1 MAGIDGTGGGGA
13 GSESSGDAGD
23 RRIVMAPHLAGL
35 EPDPDRGAEVD
46 QRSPG
51 EQDGPVPRNEFIRS
65 VVGTVAGLAAALI
78 VYLVMPGDLEHNA
91 RLTAAVAA
99 LLGIWW
105 MTECLPIPATAL
117 VPLIAFPVFG
127 DGITVDDVG
136 AQYGNNIIFLFMG
149 GFLIAIAMQRWNL
162 HRRIALLTVRAMG
175 TRSTRVVAGFMI
187 AAGFLSMWVSNTAT
201 AVMMLPIGVSVLM
214 LASELGPVRGGET
227 SGGKASGGRPG
238 TGSDATPGRTGG
250 DQPGDGQPG
259 DGRTGD
265 SRTDEAANAAIRS
278 NFGTSLMLG
287 IAYAASV
294 GSLATII
301 GTPPNTLLAGY
312 LEAEFGIVL
321 GFGRWMLVGLPL
333 AVVML
338 VFTWFLLTKVL
349 FKPELE
355 EIPGGR
361 ELFDD
366 ELHKLGAT
374 SSGEKRVL
382 VVFIAA
388 AVAWVAVPLVW
399 DSPPISDAGIAL
411 AAGLLLFLLPAGTAR
426 GVRLLTWN
434 AALSLPWGV
443 LLLFGGG
450 LALSAQFSSSGLT
463 EWIGEQAGGLEGLP
477 LVLLVLVA
485 AGGILILTE
494 LTSNTATAATFLP
507 VAGGVSIGLGL
518 DPMLLAVPVALAA
531 SCAFMLPV
539 ATPPNAIAYGSGY
552 VTIGQMIRGGIW
564 LNLFGLVAITL
575 VTMTLLVW
583 VFGLT
588 V

>member
-1 MAGIDGTGGGGA
+1 MVTGGDDGHAAVGGGTGDVPGGT
-13 GSESSGDAGD
+13 GDAPGGVADD
-23 RRIVMAPHLAGL
+23 RRLVMAPHLRGL
-35 EPDPDRGAEVD
+35 EPDPHRGVEVD
-46 QRSPG
+46 QKSPG
-51 EQDGPVPRNEFIRS
+51 ELDEAVPRGEFIRS
-65 VVGTVAGLAAALI
+65 VVGTIAGLAVAGL

-91 RLTAAVAA
+91 RLTAAVAV

-105 MTECLPIPATAL
+105 MTECIPIPATAL
-117 VPLIAFPVFG
+117 VPLIAFPVLG
-127 DGITVDDVG
+127 EDISVDDVG

-175 TRSTRVVAGFMI
+175 TRSTRVIAGFMI
-187 AAGFLSMWVSNTAT
+187 ATGFLSMWVSNTAT

-214 LASELGPVRGGET
+214 LASELGG
-227 SGGKASGGRPG
+227 SGDGDGKTAMPEMDPQADPD
-238 TGSDATPGRTGG
+238 SDAVK
-250 DQPGDGQPG
+250 
-259 DGRTGD
+259 
-265 SRTDEAANAAIRS
+265 EAVIRS
-278 NFGTSLMLG
+278 NFGTALMLG

-312 LEAEFGIVL
+312 LSAEHDIQL
-321 GFGRWMLVGLPL
+321 GFGQWMLVGLPL

-338 VFTWFLLTKVL
+338 VITWLLLTKVL
-349 FKPELE
+349 FRPEIE
-355 EIPGGR
+355 RIPGGR
-361 ELFDD
+361 KLFDD
-366 ELHKLGAT
+366 ELRRLGPT

-382 VVFIAA
+382 VVFAAA
-388 AVAWVAVPLVW
+388 AVAWVAVPLVFEE
-399 DSPPISDAGIAL
+399 PPISDAGIAL
-411 AAGLLLFLLPAGTAR
+411 AAGLLLFLLPAGSQR
-426 GVRLLTWN
+426 GVRLLTWD
-434 AALSLPWGV
+434 AALALPWGV

-450 LALSAQFSSSGLT
+450 LALSSQFSGSGLT
-463 EWIGEQAGGLEGLP
+463 DWIGEQAGALGALP
-477 LVLLVLVA
+477 VILLVVVA
-485 AGGILILTE
+485 TTGIIFLTE

-507 VAGGVSIGLGL
+507 VAGGVALGLGL

-531 SCAFMLPV
+531 TCAFMLPV

-552 VTIGQMIRGGIW
+552 VTIGQMIRGGLW
-564 LNLFGLVAITL
+564 LNLIGILLITL

>member
-1 MAGIDGTGGGGA
+1 
-13 GSESSGDAGD
+13 
-23 RRIVMAPHLAGL
+23 MAPHLRGL
-35 EPDPDRGAEVD
+35 EPDPDRGMEID
-46 QRSPG
+46 QKSPG
-51 EQDGPVPRNEFIRS
+51 ELDPAVPRGEFVRS
-65 VVGTVAGLAAALI
+65 VIGTVAGLAAAVI

-91 RLTAAVAA
+91 RLTAAVAV

-105 MTECLPIPATAL
+105 MTECIPIPATAL
-117 VPLIAFPVFG
+117 VPLIVFPVLG
-127 DGITVDDVG
+127 QDVSVNDVG
-136 AQYGNNIIFLFMG
+136 AEYGNNIIFLFMG

-187 AAGFLSMWVSNTAT
+187 ATAFLSMWVSNTAT

-214 LASELGPVRGGET
+214 LASELG
-227 SGGKASGGRPG
+227 GKDRA
-238 TGSDATPGRTGG
+238 GG
-250 DQPGDGQPG
+250 DGA
-259 DGRTGD
+259 GRNDDEDAIPRMD
-265 SRTDEAANAAIRS
+265 SSSDPRSDQVKQAVIRS
-278 NFGTSLMLG
+278 NFGTALMLG

-312 LEAEFGIVL
+312 LEREHDIVL

-338 VFTWFLLTKVL
+338 VITWFLLTKVL
-349 FKPELE
+349 FRPEIE
-355 EIPGGR
+355 RIPGGR
-361 ELFDD
+361 ALFDD
-366 ELHKLGAT
+366 ELRRLGPT
-374 SSGEKRVL
+374 SSGERRVL
-382 VVFIAA
+382 AVFVAA

-399 DSPPISDAGIAL
+399 EDPPISDAGIAL
-411 AAGLLLFLLPAGTAR
+411 TAGLLLFLLPAGTER
-426 GVRLLTWN
+426 GVRLLTWD
-434 AALSLPWGV
+434 AALGLPWGV

-450 LALSAQFSSSGLT
+450 LALSAQFSGSGLT
-463 EWIGEQAGGLEGLP
+463 GWIGEQASALDALP
-477 LVLLVLVA
+477 TVALVLVA
-485 AGGILILTE
+485 AAGVLFLTE

-507 VAGGVSIGLGL
+507 VAGGVALGL
-518 DPMLLAVPVALAA
+518 DLDPMILAVPVALAA
-531 SCAFMLPV
+531 TCAFMLPV

-564 LNLFGLVAITL
+564 LNLIGLIAITA

>member
-1 MAGIDGTGGGGA
+1 MTGGGT
-13 GSESSGDAGD
+13 DAGGTDD
-23 RRIVMAPHLAGL
+23 RRIVMAPHLRGL
-35 EPDPDRGAEVD
+35 EPDPDRGMEID
-46 QRSPG
+46 QKSPG
-51 EQDGPVPRNEFIRS
+51 ELDPAVPRGEFLRS
-65 VVGTVAGLAAALI
+65 VIGTVAGLAAAVI

-91 RLTAAVAA
+91 RLTAAVAV

-105 MTECLPIPATAL
+105 MTECIPIPATAL
-117 VPLIAFPVFG
+117 VPLIVFPVLG
-127 DGITVDDVG
+127 QDVSVNDVG
-136 AQYGNNIIFLFMG
+136 AEYGNNIIFLFMG

-187 AAGFLSMWVSNTAT
+187 ATAFLSMWVSNTAT

-214 LASELGPVRGGET
+214 LASELSGKDRAGGN
-227 SGGKASGGRPG
+227 GGAGGNDDEDAIPRMDSS
-238 TGSDATPGRTGG
+238 SDPRS
-250 DQPGDGQPG
+250 DQVKQ
-259 DGRTGD
+259 
-265 SRTDEAANAAIRS
+265 AVIRS
-278 NFGTSLMLG
+278 NFGTALMLG

-312 LEAEFGIVL
+312 LEGEHDIVL

-338 VFTWFLLTKVL
+338 VITWFLLTKVL
-349 FKPELE
+349 FRPEIE
-355 EIPGGR
+355 RIPGGR
-361 ELFDD
+361 ALFDD
-366 ELHKLGAT
+366 ELRRLGPT
-374 SSGEKRVL
+374 SSGERRVL
-382 VVFIAA
+382 AVFVAA

-399 DSPPISDAGIAL
+399 EDPPISDAGIAL
-411 AAGLLLFLLPAGTAR
+411 MAGLLLFLLPAGTER
-426 GVRLLTWN
+426 GVRLLTWD
-434 AALSLPWGV
+434 AALGLPWGV

-450 LALSAQFSSSGLT
+450 LALSAQFSGSGLT
-463 EWIGEQAGGLEGLP
+463 GWIGEQASALDALP
-477 LVLLVLVA
+477 TVALVLVA
-485 AGGILILTE
+485 AAGVLFLTE

-507 VAGGVSIGLGL
+507 VAGGVALGL
-518 DPMLLAVPVALAA
+518 DLDPMFLAVPVALAA
-531 SCAFMLPV
+531 TCAFMLPV

-564 LNLFGLVAITL
+564 LNLIGLIAITA

-588 V
+588 G